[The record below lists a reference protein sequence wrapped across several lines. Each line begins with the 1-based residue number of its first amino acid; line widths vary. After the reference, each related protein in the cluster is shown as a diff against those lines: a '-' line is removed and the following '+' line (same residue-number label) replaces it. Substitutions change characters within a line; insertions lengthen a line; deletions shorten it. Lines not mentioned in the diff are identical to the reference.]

1 MVGFTCVRCSFVLSQ
16 AQTSR
21 YHDWHAFRTLD
32 LEASWSVEW
41 FVLSD
46 SSAPVGYFKPGEVLA
61 SAIRDSAMSSYY
73 KPKLSRNQLRDK
85 SSGSVRAEL
94 EDDDQDPFLDE
105 PDDGDVDVDGD
116 AGAAAWAAEL
126 DVMAE
131 VTMQPIGLTNW
142 ISIGVS
148 CSWWSRLLLRA
159 WCFVLVR

>member
-1 MVGFTCVRCSFVLSQ
+1 M
-16 AQTSR
+16 
-21 YHDWHAFRTLD
+21 
-32 LEASWSVEW
+32 
-41 FVLSD
+41 
-46 SSAPVGYFKPGEVLA
+46 
-61 SAIRDSAMSSYY
+61 
-73 KPKLSRNQLRDK
+73 
-85 SSGSVRAEL
+85 
-94 EDDDQDPFLDE
+94 DE

-148 CSWWSRLLLRA
+148 CSWWSRLLRRA